1 MKFPGPFVENA
12 PRFHSYRRE
21 VREMTRFDSCLEFVL
36 KMEGGLTDDPADRG
50 GRTNLGITGQTL
62 ARARKDGIAKA
73 DTVDGLTR
81 EVAAAIYR
89 AYYWNACRCGDLPAP
104 VDLAVFD
111 AAVHMGTGT
120 AAMQAQRA
128 LNLLGAEPALAED
141 GIVGPRTLEA
151 ARRLPEKWRLRAARV
166 ALAVR
171 SAALLAIVSRLPPQR
186 RFLVGWLNRL
196 DRVLERGRKEILS

>member
-1 MKFPGPFVENA
+1 
-12 PRFHSYRRE
+12 
-21 VREMTRFDSCLEFVL
+21 MTRFDSCLCFVL
-36 KMEGGLTDDPADRG
+36 KMEGGLSDDPADSG

-141 GIVGPRTLEA
+141 GIVGPHTLEA
-151 ARRLPEKWRLRAARV
+151 ARRLPVNIAPALLVVAGSFTLRAFPMPDGQAADLVLSEFTIFSPETQVYSRTT
-166 ALAVR
+166 AGDVR
-171 SAALLAIVSRLPPQR
+171 PASPSMIRWAPS
-186 RFLVGWLNRL
+186 
-196 DRVLERGRKEILS
+196 